1 MKLEEA
7 EVKLAELVAE
17 NSSVE
22 DRKDV
27 SENSARDAVIAEI
40 KTLQNLI
47 DRLREQENLV
57 AVPGGWA
64 VDDMLKVT
72 YTKIV
77 AYGKDK
83 EVPTE
88 PVTIKL
94 CKDVNITEVNLDD
107 PVILVAINSAMG
119 KALFNKAHKNV
130 RFDTTVGYCII
141 EVERVL
147 A

>member
-1 MKLEEA
+1 MRLEEA
-7 EVKLAELVAE
+7 EEKLAELVAE
-17 NSSVE
+17 NSSVD

-57 AVPGGWA
+57 TVPGGWA
-64 VDDMLKVT
+64 IDDTLKVN

-83 EVPTE
+83 AVPPE
-88 PVTIKL
+88 PMTIRLYKN
-94 CKDVNITEVNLDD
+94 VNITEINLDD
-107 PVILVAINSAMG
+107 PVIPVDINSDMG
-119 KALFNKAHKNV
+119 KALFNKAHKSV
-130 RFDTTVGYCII
+130 RFNTTVGYCII

>member
-7 EVKLAELVAE
+7 EAKLAELVAE
-17 NSSVE
+17 NSSVD

-64 VDDMLKVT
+64 IDDMLKVT
-72 YTKIV
+72 FTKIV

-83 EVPTE
+83 ELPE
-88 PVTIKL
+88 PVKIKL
-94 CKDVNITEVNLDD
+94 CKNVNITEISLDD
-107 PVILVAINSAMG
+107 PVIPVAINSDMG
-119 KALFNKAHKNV
+119 KALFNKAHKSV
-130 RFDTTVGYCII
+130 RYDTNVGYCII